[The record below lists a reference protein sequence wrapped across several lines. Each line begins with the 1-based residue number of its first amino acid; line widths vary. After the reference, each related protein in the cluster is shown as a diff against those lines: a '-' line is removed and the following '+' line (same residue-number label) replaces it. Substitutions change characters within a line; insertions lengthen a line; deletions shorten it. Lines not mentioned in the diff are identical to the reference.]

1 MGEVTAEK
9 VRIVQD
15 ADYIYREEVDAAV
28 EEYRKEHGEAP
39 EWMPNQYFAALTNMR
54 SVGVMGDERT
64 YDYAV
69 ALRAVNTVDFMTAEA
84 ANIPF
89 EVLQRVMSRII
100 NEVKGVNR
108 CFYDI
113 TSKPPGTIEFE

>member
-1 MGEVTAEK
+1 MEENM
-9 VRIVQD
+9 QD

-64 YDYAV
+64 YVRLRGCTARGQYGRFHDSGSCQYTVRGVTESYEQDY
-69 ALRAVNTVDFMTAEA
+69 
-84 ANIPF
+84 
-89 EVLQRVMSRII
+89 Q
-100 NEVKGVNR
+100 
-108 CFYDI
+108 
-113 TSKPPGTIEFE
+113 

>member
-1 MGEVTAEK
+1 M
-9 VRIVQD
+9 QD

-69 ALRAVNTVDFMTAEA
+69 ALRAGQYGRFHDSGSCQYTV
-84 ANIPF
+84 
-89 EVLQRVMSRII
+89 R
-100 NEVKGVNR
+100 GVTES
-108 CFYDI
+108 YEQDYQ
-113 TSKPPGTIEFE
+113 